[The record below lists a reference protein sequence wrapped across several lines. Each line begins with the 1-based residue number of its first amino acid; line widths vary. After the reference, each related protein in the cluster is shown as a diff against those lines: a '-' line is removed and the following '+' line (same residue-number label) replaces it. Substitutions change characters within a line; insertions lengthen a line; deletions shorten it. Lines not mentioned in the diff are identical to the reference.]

1 VPRQLDDREAAF
13 SAYVAG
19 RAEAM
24 RSTAYLLC
32 GDWHLA
38 EDIVQ
43 NAFIKL
49 YAAWYR
55 VVRHEVL
62 DAYVRRIVVRAYLDE
77 RRRGWRREQATETLP
92 DAAAAAAGDPENR
105 IVLLQAL
112 ATVPPR
118 QRAVLVLRFWE
129 DLDIAATAHV
139 LGCSTGTVKSQ
150 TNRGL
155 AALRGALAPA
165 QAATRSEERA

>member
-1 VPRQLDDREAAF
+1 VPRGADDRDEAF
-13 SAYVAG
+13 GAYVAG
-19 RAEAM
+19 RADAM

-62 DAYVRRIVVRAYLDE
+62 DAYVRRIVVRTYLDE
-77 RRRGWRREQATETLP
+77 RRRGWRREQATESLP
-92 DAAAAAAGDPENR
+92 ETAAVPAGDPESR
-105 IVLLQAL
+105 IMLLRAL

-129 DLDIAATAHV
+129 DLDIAATAGL

-150 TNRGL
+150 TSRGL
-155 AALRGALAPA
+155 DALRAALDLAEATA
-165 QAATRSEERA
+165 QNEEMA